1 MNNEVNAILF
11 SKVDKE
17 DYWVC
22 GGIVFKVE
30 NTNTYADAYNEIKHK
45 IESPEV
51 IEYIIKSRDLL
62 NNLFE
67 DDESYKFMQTRF
79 QCGLYFVF
87 QNSEGNIIEYRMSAD
102 FVKIL

>member
-1 MNNEVNAILF
+1 MNHEVNAILF

-17 DYWVC
+17 DYWVT

-30 NTNTYADAYNEIKHK
+30 NTNTYEDAYNEIKDK
-45 IESPEV
+45 LESPEIV
-51 IEYIIKSRDLL
+51 EYIIKSRYLL
-62 NNLFE
+62 NSLFE
-67 DDESYKFMQTRF
+67 SDKSYKFVQTRF

-87 QNSEGNIIEYRMSAD
+87 QNSEDNIAEYRMSAD